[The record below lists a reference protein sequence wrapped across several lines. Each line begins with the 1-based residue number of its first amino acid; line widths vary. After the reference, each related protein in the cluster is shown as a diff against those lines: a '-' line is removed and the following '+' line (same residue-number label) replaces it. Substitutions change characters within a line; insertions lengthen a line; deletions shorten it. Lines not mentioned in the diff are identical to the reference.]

1 MREDQ
6 GFSNVRES
14 DIMLRVKA
22 KPGSRADRIVGVRG
36 DCLVVEV
43 RAAAERGRANEAVA
57 RVLAEALGVKAA
69 AVVLKS
75 GHASPRKLYLVPLES
90 RGALERLGRELG

>member
-1 MREDQ
+1 MTVERGFYDPRE
-6 GFSNVRES
+6 R
-14 DIMLRVKA
+14 DIMVRVKA

-57 RVLAEALGVKAA
+57 RVLAEGLGVKASA
-69 AVVLKS
+69 IVLKS
-75 GHASPRKLYLVPLES
+75 GHTAPRKLFVVPLES
-90 RGALERLGRELG
+90 RGALERLEKEPS